1 MKTEVNMKR
10 NLFGCE
16 ITQKSKSE
24 MFSATDLV
32 KAGNKWRIQNGI
44 NPFDLTEFFRQKQ
57 TKEFIEELEKK
68 YDKVKISGRGRN
80 SHTWVH
86 PYLFIDIALAI
97 SPKLK
102 IETYQ
107 WITDYLLKYRNDSG
121 DSFKK
126 MSGALYLKCP
136 NKREFQNII
145 SDVSN
150 KIKEACNVESWDE
163 WQSSNEET
171 LNLRNKIHE
180 NIALLVDILPIDEA
194 VKIGILK
201 AKK

>member
-10 NLFGCE
+10 NLFGYE

-32 KAGNKWRIQNGI
+32 KAGNQWRRKN
-44 NPFDLTEFFRQKQ
+44 NMSDFNLSLFFKQKS
-57 TKEFIEELEKK
+57 TLDFIEELEKK
-68 YDKVKISGRGRN
+68 YDRVKISGRGRN

-163 WQSSNEET
+163 WQSANEET